1 MIDFPERKH
10 DDRTSQTECHYI
22 KLRSRCLTKTPK
34 KTLIDKNCWQCFK
47 TPDYPSIAPKGT
59 TPLRLVVIQVV
70 RERKS
75 IRVVVSDYK
84 YIKIKSKKILF
95 SCFHP
100 NPLKNVLFKETED
113 LFCESECWF
122 IYVQATSYLKKRLRK
137 TKHTSQMKENSSC
150 VWRKRACWTGFLDY
164 QDVNVDV
171 DFPDAPIPRIKCEKS
186 IIFSPTSAPIPP

>member
-84 YIKIKSKKILF
+84 YIKKNLKKYYFLVF
-95 SCFHP
+95 TLT
-100 NPLKNVLFKETED
+100 PLKM
-113 LFCESECWF
+113 S
-122 IYVQATSYLKKRLRK
+122 SLRRQK
-137 TKHTSQMKENSSC
+137 IC
-150 VWRKRACWTGFLDY
+150 FVRA
-164 QDVNVDV
+164 NVDLYM
-171 DFPDAPIPRIKCEKS
+171 FK
-186 IIFSPTSAPIPP
+186 PPLI